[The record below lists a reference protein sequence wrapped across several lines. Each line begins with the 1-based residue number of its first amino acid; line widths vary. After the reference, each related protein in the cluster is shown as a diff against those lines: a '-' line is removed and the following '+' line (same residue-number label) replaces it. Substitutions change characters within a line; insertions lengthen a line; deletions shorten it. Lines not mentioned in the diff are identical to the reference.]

1 MQLNAEELKAARAK
15 RSRLQKWIIYR
26 KKEAIRKQQDL
37 DEAEEVKRK
46 MIMGG
51 HIEFA
56 VLPKTL
62 KKGRD
67 VELFARRGG
76 SGRTRPAKFS
86 KIKVRVVPEVGSY
99 VVGELRWGHAVLAT
113 ARPATGCSSRSRKRD
128 NAWILAKA
136 PTRDFLQQVTST
148 VDISDLDDGVVSP
161 QEVEPGACEEI
172 TAKAQRTVADEIQSL
187 AALAENADVSDA
199 ELAALGDARFET
211 PTPIAPGLGRVPLG
225 EIRRSTSV
233 PGDGRRRSQVTL
245 ETVRRRPC
253 GLPGKYLSVSS
264 RACARGPACCNS
276 APSPPFYLVVG
287 VLNSRGLLRPT
298 KYAIAASACR
308 LAASAS
314 APIPRVSAPGPI
326 VAVDVVLFWWLGR
339 SRGRNSQ
346 THLRVHRRF
355 CWARKLRKS
364 KQTPQSAMFCEY
376 NMPLAAYSVDTACY
390 FN

>member
-1 MQLNAEELKAARAK
+1 VTRHRRDVRSQGRTPEELKLMQLNAEELKAARAK

-67 VELFARRGG
+67 VELFARPRWF
-76 SGRTRPAKFS
+76 RTHPSLPKFS
-86 KIKVRVVPEVGSY
+86 KIKVRVVPEVDSY
-99 VVGELRWGHAVLAT
+99 VVGELRWGHAVLAYGK
-113 ARPATGCSSRSRKRD
+113 AGHWLLIAFEKRD

-187 AALAENADVSDA
+187 AALAEKADVSDA

-211 PTPIAPGLGRVPLG
+211 PAIEAQPSGASPSANLSVD
-225 EIRRSTSV
+225 ERSQAT
-233 PGDGRRRSQVTL
+233 GAERSQVTL
-245 ETVRRRPC
+245 ETGASSAVRST
-253 GLPGKYLSVSS
+253 G
-264 RACARGPACCNS
+264 
-276 APSPPFYLVVG
+276 
-287 VLNSRGLLRPT
+287 
-298 KYAIAASACR
+298 
-308 LAASAS
+308 
-314 APIPRVSAPGPI
+314 
-326 VAVDVVLFWWLGR
+326 
-339 SRGRNSQ
+339 
-346 THLRVHRRF
+346 
-355 CWARKLRKS
+355 
-364 KQTPQSAMFCEY
+364 
-376 NMPLAAYSVDTACY
+376 
-390 FN
+390 

>member
-67 VELFARRGG
+67 VELFARPRWFRAHP
-76 SGRTRPAKFS
+76 SLPKFS
-86 KIKVRVVPEVGSY
+86 KIKVRVVPEVGTY
-99 VVGELRWGHAVLAT
+99 VVGELRWGHAVLAYGK
-113 ARPATGCSSRSRKRD
+113 AGHWLLIAFEKRD

-187 AALAENADVSDA
+187 AALAEKADVSDA

-211 PTPIAPGLGRVPLG
+211 PAIEAQPSGASPSANLSVD
-225 EIRRSTSV
+225 ERSQAT
-233 PGDGRRRSQVTL
+233 GAERSQVTL
-245 ETVRRRPC
+245 ETGASSAVRST
-253 GLPGKYLSVSS
+253 G
-264 RACARGPACCNS
+264 
-276 APSPPFYLVVG
+276 
-287 VLNSRGLLRPT
+287 
-298 KYAIAASACR
+298 
-308 LAASAS
+308 
-314 APIPRVSAPGPI
+314 
-326 VAVDVVLFWWLGR
+326 
-339 SRGRNSQ
+339 
-346 THLRVHRRF
+346 
-355 CWARKLRKS
+355 
-364 KQTPQSAMFCEY
+364 
-376 NMPLAAYSVDTACY
+376 
-390 FN
+390 